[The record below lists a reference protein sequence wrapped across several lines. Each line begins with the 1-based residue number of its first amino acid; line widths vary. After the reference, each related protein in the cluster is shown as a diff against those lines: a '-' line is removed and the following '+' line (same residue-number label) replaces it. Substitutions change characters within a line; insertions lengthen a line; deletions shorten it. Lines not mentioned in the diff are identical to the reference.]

1 VKSSRFCF
9 VQKSIVDPEGRI
21 ERIQTE
27 DMAAALSYNL
37 RRRVCTATALLLLLL
52 ILSNVAPGQSIAI
65 GETIWYVL
73 GGCCGLLCF
82 RTDRTLF

>member
-1 VKSSRFCF
+1 VF
-9 VQKSIVDPEGRI
+9 
-21 ERIQTE
+21 
-27 DMAAALSYNL
+27 
-37 RRRVCTATALLLLLL
+37 TATAQLLLL

-73 GGCCGLLCF
+73 GKGACFGLLCF